1 MILEIGNLL
10 QGETQEQTKKPLSLY
25 LRRLKVALLE
35 SKMRIRLEGSGV
47 QDIVLRLMQSMNG
60 IVSFVRMK
68 LRMKLVVSG
77 TFLYPR

>member
-10 QGETQEQTKKPLSLY
+10 EGETQEQTKKPLSLY

-47 QDIVLRLMQSMNG
+47 QDIVLSLMQSMNG